1 MRRSPRKTSSYPWYV
16 RLIFALQRRKY
27 GNVLESARHWGQLP
41 RPFLFLTFLYR
52 SLDRSDSPIEPG
64 LRSLI
69 TVTVSRI
76 NGCRFC
82 VDLNSATALERHI
95 SPEKLA
101 DLPRFDTSP
110 QYTERERVGLR
121 FAEAVTRTGDDGIDA
136 LREEARSHFGETGL
150 LELAALV
157 AFQNMSSKF
166 NNALGIP
173 SQGFCVVAPPLG
185 TDEFQD
191 GPKIV

>member
-1 MRRSPRKTSSYPWYV
+1 MRKFEEMFSYPWYV
-16 RLIFALQRRKY
+16 RLIFALQRKKY
-27 GNVLESARHWGQLP
+27 GRVLESARFWGRLP
-41 RPFLFLTFLYR
+41 RTFLSITFLYR
-52 SLDRSDSPIEPG
+52 SLDRRDSPIEPG

-82 VDLNSATALERHI
+82 VDLNSATALERHV

-101 DLPRFDTSP
+101 DLSRFKTSSH
-110 QYTERERVGLR
+110 YTERERIALR
-121 FAEAVTRTGDDGIDA
+121 FAEAVTRTGDDGLEV
-136 LREEARSHFGETGL
+136 LREEARSRFGEEGL

-173 SQGFCVVAPPLG
+173 PQGFCVVVSPPG
-185 TDEFQD
+185 TDELQD
-191 GPKIV
+191 RHKIV